1 MLIKKKLKTIIS
13 VVIPVY
19 NNNPGLSNCLTALEN
34 QSLDHQLFEVIVVDN
49 GSLVKPNYNA
59 TKINLKIIDCKI
71 PGSYSA
77 RNSGIL
83 ISSGDYIA
91 FTDSDC
97 IPDIDWLKNIFKYLD
112 RNENI
117 DIISGDIHYIFK
129 SKKPNYFECY
139 DIVFGFGQKALFEKG
154 ASVTANLAIRK
165 ELFKKVGYFETDK
178 FSGGDTQWVRK
189 AVANNY
195 KFIFDHEIVV
205 KHPARYTFAQLLNRE
220 KRIYGG
226 SFKIRE
232 FNKMN
237 YLYKIMASLYPLRP
251 PINAVLKI
259 LKEKKLGLADKFVVS
274 FLLISL
280 RMLSWIEHIKLIHNF
295 KETR

>member
-1 MLIKKKLKTIIS
+1 MTIKKKLKNIIS
-13 VVIPVY
+13 VIIPVY
-19 NNNPGLSNCLTALEN
+19 NNNTGLTDCLIALEN
-34 QSLDHQLFEVIVVDN
+34 QSLDWKLFEVIIVDN
-49 GSLVKPNYNA
+49 GSQVRPTYHT
-59 TKINLKIIDCKI
+59 TKINLKIIDCKT

-83 ISSGDYIA
+83 ISSGNLIA

-129 SKKPNYFECY
+129 SKKPNFFECY
-139 DIVFGFGQKALFEKG
+139 DIVFGFGQKALFKKG
-154 ASVTANLAIRK
+154 ASVTANLVIKK

-178 FSGGDTQWVRK
+178 FSGGDTRWVRK

-195 KFIFDHEIVV
+195 KFIFGHEIIV
-205 KHPARYTFAQLLNRE
+205 KHPARHTFGQLLDRE

-226 SFKIRE
+226 SFKILG
-232 FNKMN
+232 FHKMN

-259 LKEKKLGLADKFVVS
+259 LKEKKLGLTDKFVVF

>member
-19 NNNPGLSNCLTALEN
+19 NNNSGLSNCLTALEN

-49 GSLVKPNYNA
+49 GSLVKPNYDA

-77 RNSGIL
+77 RNRGIL

-97 IPDIDWLKNIFKYLD
+97 IPDIDWLKNIFNYLR
-112 RNENI
+112 RNEEM

-129 SKKPNYFECY
+129 ADKPNFFECY

-154 ASVTANLAIRK
+154 ASVTANLTVKK
-165 ELFKKVGYFETDK
+165 ELFKKFGYFETDK

-189 AVANNY
+189 ALANNY
-195 KFIFDHEIVV
+195 KFIFDHKIVV
-205 KHPARYTFAQLLNRE
+205 KHPARYTFGQLLNRE

-226 SFKIRE
+226 SFKILG
-232 FNKMN
+232 FHKMN
-237 YLYKIMASLYPLRP
+237 YLYKLIASLYTLRP
-251 PINAVLKI
+251 PSNAVLKI
-259 LKEKKLGLADKFVVS
+259 IKEKRLGLTDKLVV
-274 FLLISL
+274 FCLLISL
-280 RMLSWIEHIKLIHNF
+280 RILSWIEHIKLTHNF